1 MKEIA
6 LITCSGVSNTGKLTE
21 QAAKYFAQKYP
32 GAVDYLISAKKIDEV
47 TDFNREDT
55 TLVLLEG
62 CDEGCV
68 LKKLA
73 PYKIKPDIILRTTEL
88 GVVKHGMDEPVFT
101 DIEKIAGELK
111 KSIRNLEE

>member
-47 TDFNREDT
+47 TNFDREDT
-55 TLVLLEG
+55 ILVLLEG

-101 DIEKIAGELK
+101 DIEKIAGELN
-111 KSIRNLEE
+111 KSIRDQEE

>member
-47 TDFNREDT
+47 TNFDR
-55 TLVLLEG
+55 
-62 CDEGCV
+62 
-68 LKKLA
+68 
-73 PYKIKPDIILRTTEL
+73 
-88 GVVKHGMDEPVFT
+88 
-101 DIEKIAGELK
+101 
-111 KSIRNLEE
+111 